1 MDSTDA
7 DHLVAFQ
14 DVRVVKAAAA
24 ALLCRI
30 GDRSIWLPR
39 VHISGK
45 LCCVGDRGKLFI
57 RRWLARDRRLIDDNG
72 IAIAPR
78 VRSVPPG
85 RPGVI
90 LHLVPRQAA
99 TSQLPQDDGP

>member
-14 DVRVVKAAAA
+14 DVRVIQAAAA

-30 GDRSIWLPR
+30 GGRSVWLPR

-45 LCCVGDRGKLFI
+45 LRCAGDRGKLFI
-57 RRWLARDRRLIDDNG
+57 RRWLARDRRLIGDDG
-72 IAIAPR
+72 IAITPR
-78 VRSVPPG
+78 VRSVQ
-85 RPGVI
+85 RRRRGVV
-90 LHLVPRQAA
+90 LHLVPR
-99 TSQLPQDDGP
+99 DGDLADPAG